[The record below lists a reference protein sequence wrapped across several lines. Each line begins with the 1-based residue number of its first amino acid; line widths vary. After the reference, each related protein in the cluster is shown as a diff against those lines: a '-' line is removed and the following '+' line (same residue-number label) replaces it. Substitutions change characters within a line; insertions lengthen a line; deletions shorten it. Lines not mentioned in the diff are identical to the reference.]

1 VPSDSFQLRAAR
13 PEDADALVG
22 LLAQLGY
29 PDTAAF
35 MARRLAEQL
44 GHADA
49 WLRVAADGSRVLGF
63 ISLHFMPQLALA
75 GDFCRVSYLCVGEGA
90 RDRGIGEAL
99 LAAAEQEARRR
110 GCDRMELHCDQ
121 RRTAAHRFYER
132 LGYSDAPRYYRKALD

>member
-1 VPSDSFQLRAAR
+1 MPSDSFQLRPAR
-13 PEDADALVG
+13 PEDAGAFVD

-29 PDTAAF
+29 PDTGTF
-35 MARRLAEQL
+35 IARRLVEQL
-44 GHADA
+44 AHPDA
-49 WLRVAADGSRVLGF
+49 WLRVAVEGNRVLGF

-75 GDFCRVSYLCVGEGA
+75 GDFCRVSYLCVGEGE
-90 RDRGIGEAL
+90 RGRGIGEVL
-99 LAAAEQEARRR
+99 LAAAEQEARQR